1 MAIGLAPA
9 CFLACIL
16 ESLGFGLFNMMA
28 GFTVKLVLAGDQ
40 PSRRRVV
47 LVVLALIWI
56 LTTMHWIVNV
66 YRAYVAFLVFP
77 EGPAAFFATFGH
89 PSYTAKDVAY
99 GTLSLV
105 ADTFATYRCYIVW
118 NRSWRVACIP
128 GLLLLGTTAV
138 GYGSIYIVS
147 RVQPGKPI
155 FLSNVAPWITSW
167 FSMALVTNVACT
179 GLIAYKIINTRQC
192 VRGLGISIGVGRKD
206 PLAES
211 LIVVVESAAIYS
223 ATLIVL
229 LVSYVCGSN
238 VQYVIIDL
246 IIPVIAIAFTMI
258 LMRITLNITS
268 DLREHSRSGS
278 QGTTLETLRFPV
290 AHGPLAVN
298 VTRLVHVNRETYSQ
312 FGAKDAENNGDV
324 NENGDTG
331 DDVPRE

>member
-1 MAIGLAPA
+1 MSPIGLAPA
-9 CFLACIL
+9 CFLGCIL

-40 PSRRRVV
+40 PSRRRGV
-47 LVVLALIWI
+47 LVVLVLMWI
-56 LTTMHWIVNV
+56 LATMHWIVNV

-77 EGPAAFFATFGH
+77 EGPAAFFATFSH

-105 ADTFATYRCYIVW
+105 ADSFATYRCYIVW
-118 NRSWRVACIP
+118 NRSPWAACVP
-128 GLLLLGTTAV
+128 GLLLLGTTAA
-138 GYGSIYIVS
+138 GYGAIYIVS
-147 RVQPGKPI
+147 TVQPGNPI

-167 FSMALVTNVACT
+167 FSLTLVTNVTCT
-179 GLIAYKIINTRQC
+179 GLIAYKIINTRQGF
-192 VRGLGISIGVGRKD
+192 RGLGIGIRVGHKD
-206 PLAES
+206 PLAAS
-211 LIVVVESAAIYS
+211 LIVIVESAAIYS

-268 DLREHSRSGS
+268 DLREHSRSGT
-278 QGTTLETLRFPV
+278 QGTTSDTVRLPV
-290 AHGPLAVN
+290 SHGPLAVN
-298 VTRLVHVNRETYSQ
+298 VTRLVQVNHETYSQ
-312 FGAKDAENNGDV
+312 FGAKDVEDNGQTAASWFGTV
-324 NENGDTG
+324 SR
-331 DDVPRE
+331 V